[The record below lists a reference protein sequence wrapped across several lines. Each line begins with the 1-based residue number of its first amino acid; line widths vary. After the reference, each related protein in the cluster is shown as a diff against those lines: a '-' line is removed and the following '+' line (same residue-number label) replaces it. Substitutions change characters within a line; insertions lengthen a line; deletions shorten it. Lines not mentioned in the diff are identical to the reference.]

1 VNSNRKM
8 HRTFVKISSKNS
20 ASGLEPRV
28 EKVAD
33 FASRGKNDEKIIRSI
48 LKNATY
54 FTRM

>member
-1 VNSNRKM
+1 MNSNRKM